1 MNRILVKVRI
11 HFLITEMSNKKR
23 IIVSVTNDLYTDQ
36 RVHKV
41 CTFLEQNNFEVLLVG
56 RKLRNSVDLQPR
68 PYATKRF
75 KLWFE
80 KGALFY
86 ANYNL
91 RLFFFLLFKKADV
104 LLSNDLDTLL
114 ANYCAKKLKRNTEL
128 VYDSH
133 ELFTEVPELTE
144 RPKVRRVWLAIEE
157 WIFPK
162 LKKVYTVNKSIADI
176 YQDKY
181 NIPIH
186 VVRNVSP
193 KWEAEAIPTKKQLDL
208 PEDSHII
215 ILQGAGINI
224 DRGAEEA
231 VAAMKYIKNTLFLI
245 VGSGDVIPQLKEYVE
260 RENLTEKVR
269 FVGRKPY
276 QEMMYYTYH
285 ADLGLTLDKD
295 TNANY
300 RYSLPNKVF
309 DYIHTQTPIV
319 ASSLVEIERVIT
331 KHNVGKIIPSHDPED
346 IALTI
351 NTLLSDPEELKKLM
365 FNCKKAA
372 KKECWE
378 HETTVL
384 KTVFDL

>member
-1 MNRILVKVRI
+1 MTV
-11 HFLITEMSNKKR
+11 KKR

-41 CTFLEQNNFEVLLVG
+41 CSFLAENNYEVLLVG
-56 RKLRNSVDLQPR
+56 RKLKNSVDLPPR
-68 PYATKRF
+68 SYTTKRF

-91 RLFFFLLFKKADV
+91 RLFFFLLFRKADT

-133 ELFTEVPELTE
+133 ELFTEVPELTA
-144 RPKVRRVWLAIEE
+144 RPKVRKVWLTIEK

-162 LKKVYTVNKSIADI
+162 LKKVYTVNQSIAKI
-176 YQDKY
+176 YQEKY
-181 NIPIH
+181 KIPIQ

-193 KWEAEAIPTKKQLDL
+193 KWEAESIPTKQQLEL

-231 VAAMKYIKNTLFLI
+231 VAAMKYIENTLFLI
-245 VGSGDVIPQLKEYVE
+245 VGSGDVIPQLKEFVTK
-260 RENLTEKVR
+260 ENLSEKVR
-269 FVGRKPY
+269 FIGRKPY
-276 QEMMYYTYH
+276 QEMMYYTFH
-285 ADLGLTLDKD
+285 SDLGLTLDKD

-300 RYSLPNKVF
+300 RFSLPNKVF
-309 DYIHTQTPIV
+309 DYIHTETPII
-319 ASSLVEIERVIT
+319 SSGLIEIERIIN
-331 KHNVGKIIPSHDPED
+331 KHNVGRIIPSHEPKD
-346 IALTI
+346 IAETI
-351 NTLLSDPEELKKLM
+351 NELLHDKKQLQELKL
-365 FNCKKAA
+365 NCKKAA
-372 KKECWE
+372 LIECWE
-378 HETTVL
+378 HERAVL
-384 KTVFDL
+384 KEIYEV

>member
-1 MNRILVKVRI
+1 
-11 HFLITEMSNKKR
+11 MSNRKR

-56 RKLRNSVDLQPR
+56 RKLRNSVDLPPR
-68 PYATKRF
+68 PYTTKRF

-133 ELFTEVPELTE
+133 ELFTEVPELTA

-193 KWEAEAIPTKKQLDL
+193 KWEAKAIPTKKQLDL

-231 VAAMKYIKNTLFLI
+231 VAAMKYIENTLFLI

-319 ASSLVEIERVIT
+319 ASSLVEIERIIT

-351 NTLLSDPEELKKLM
+351 NTLLSDPEELKKLK

>member
-1 MNRILVKVRI
+1 MAV
-11 HFLITEMSNKKR
+11 KKR

-41 CTFLEQNNFEVLLVG
+41 CVFLKENNYEVLLVG
-56 RKLRNSVDLQPR
+56 RKLKNSTDLPPR
-68 PYATKRF
+68 SYTTKRF
-75 KLWFE
+75 KLRFE

-91 RLFFFLLFKKADV
+91 RLFFFLLFRKTDV

-133 ELFTEVPELTE
+133 ELFTEVPELTT
-144 RPKVRRVWLAIEE
+144 RPKVRKVWLAIEE

-162 LKKVYTVNKSIADI
+162 LKKVYTVNKSIAEI
-176 YQDKY
+176 YQKKY
-181 NIPIH
+181 KVPIQI
-186 VVRNVSP
+186 VRNVSP
-193 KWEAEAIPTKKQLDL
+193 RWEAEAIPTKKQLNL
-208 PEDSHII
+208 PEDCHII

-231 VAAMKYIKNTLFLI
+231 VAAMKYIENTLFLI
-245 VGSGDVIPQLKEYVE
+245 VGSGDVIPHLKEFVTK
-260 RENLTEKVR
+260 ENLTEKVR
-269 FVGRKPY
+269 FIGRKPY
-276 QEMMYYTYH
+276 QEMMYYTFH

-300 RYSLPNKVF
+300 RFSLPNKVF
-309 DYIHTQTPIV
+309 DYLHTGTPII
-319 ASSLVEIERVIT
+319 ASDLIEIKRIIV
-331 KHNVGKIIPSHDPED
+331 KHKVGKIISSHDPRD

-351 NTLLSDPEELKKLM
+351 NELLNDKAQLQELKS
-365 FNCKKAA
+365 NCKTAA
-372 KKECWE
+372 VVECWE
-378 HETTVL
+378 HEVLVL
-384 KTVFDL
+384 KEIYNV